1 MGFYLNLGFKNEMPI
16 EVERNALG
24 NFFYTLFSNK
34 KTNSNRNISEKQ
46 MLDAMLF
53 NPAFLKV
60 ISLNAD
66 LGSLVDIKETNS
78 DKSLQDFFKKPNS
91 KQNWTQF
98 FWDYYFWMHYGTPYL
113 YRSQNN
119 YNDNL
124 ELTWLNP
131 TNIDWN
137 KLNEKTETLFL
148 SRNLKSDIKNHTI
161 YYQIGRKKIPLRLG
175 DITPFYDTTNSLNGE
190 YFKGETKIP
199 ALYKVLQNSESS
211 LDAKKQNLDFSQEFL
226 TSGQIGLDDLSNP
239 IMSDPEKQSIKSS
252 LLSKNTI
259 HATKTPITIKRFV
272 DDIARLKLDE
282 SFYNDYFMFGT
293 MFNIPRDILEANLR
307 GSTYEN
313 QEKSMARLVEYC
325 EAPKGQ
331 MLTDWFENQFDYQD
345 LRMSWAHLMFNQVF
359 EKERAEKTGLQLDNI
374 IKAKDAGGITEAEA
388 NKMIANL
395 INT

>member
-24 NFFYTLFSNK
+24 NFFCTLFSSK
-34 KTNSNRNISEKQ
+34 KTNSNQNISEKQ

-66 LGSLVDIKETNS
+66 LGSLVEIKETNS
-78 DKSLQDFFKKPNS
+78 DKSIQDFLKKPNS

-98 FWDYYFWMHYGTPYL
+98 FWDYYFWLHYGTAYL
-113 YRSQNN
+113 YRSQNK

-148 SRNLKSDIKNHTI
+148 SRGLKSDINNHI
-161 YYQIGRKKIPLRLG
+161 VYYQIGRKKIPLLLG

-190 YFKGETKIP
+190 YFKGQSKIP

-282 SFYNDYFMFGT
+282 SFYNDYFMIGT
-293 MFNIPRDILEANLR
+293 MFGVPKDVLESNIK
-307 GSTYEN
+307 GSTFEN
-313 QEKSMARLVEYC
+313 QEKATGKHIEYAL
-325 EAPKGQ
+325 APKIK
-331 MLTDWFENQFDYQD
+331 MLCEYFNGLFSVDD
-345 LRMSWAHLMFNQVF
+345 LGGSWSHLSFNQVF
-359 EKERAEKTGLQLDNI
+359 EKDKSERKKIDLENLKLAKELGLSEEI
-374 IKAKDAGGITEAEA
+374 IKNQILSLYE
-388 NKMIANL
+388 
-395 INT
+395 

>member
-60 ISLNAD
+60 ISLNTD
-66 LGSLVDIKETNS
+66 LGSLVDIKEKTNS
-78 DKSLQDFFKKPNS
+78 DKSLHDFLKKPNS

-98 FWDYYFWMHYGTPYL
+98 FWDYYFWLHYGTAYL
-113 YRSQNN
+113 YRSQKN

-148 SRNLKSDIKNHTI
+148 SRSLKSDINNHI
-161 YYQIGRKKIPLRLG
+161 VYYQIGRKKIPLLLG

-190 YFKGETKIP
+190 YFKGQSKIP

-282 SFYNDYFMFGT
+282 SFYNDYFMIGT
-293 MFNIPRDILEANLR
+293 MFGVPKDVLESNIK
-307 GSTYEN
+307 GSTFEN
-313 QEKSMARLVEYC
+313 QEKATGKHIEYAL
-325 EAPKGQ
+325 APKIK
-331 MLTDWFENQFDYQD
+331 MLCEYFNELFSVDD
-345 LRMSWAHLMFNQVF
+345 LGGSWSHLSFNQVF
-359 EKERAEKTGLQLDNI
+359 EKEKSERKKIDLENLKLAKELGLSEEI
-374 IKAKDAGGITEAEA
+374 IKNQILSLYE
-388 NKMIANL
+388 
-395 INT
+395 

>member
-78 DKSLQDFFKKPNS
+78 DKSLQDFLKKPNS

-98 FWDYYFWMHYGTPYL
+98 FWDYYFWMHYGTAYL
-113 YRSQNN
+113 YRSQKN

-124 ELTWLNP
+124 ELNWLNP

-148 SRNLKSDIKNHTI
+148 SRSLKSDINNHI
-161 YYQIGRKKIPLRLG
+161 VYYLIGRKKIPLRLG
-175 DITPFYDTTNSLNGE
+175 DITPFYDTTNSLNGD
-190 YFKGETKIP
+190 YFKGQSKIP

-239 IMSDPEKQSIKSS
+239 IMSDQEKATGKHIEYALAPKIKMLCEYFNELFS
-252 LLSKNTI
+252 
-259 HATKTPITIKRFV
+259 V
-272 DDIARLKLDE
+272 DDL
-282 SFYNDYFMFGT
+282 G
-293 MFNIPRDILEANLR
+293 
-307 GSTYEN
+307 GSW
-313 QEKSMARLVEYC
+313 S
-325 EAPKGQ
+325 
-331 MLTDWFENQFDYQD
+331 
-345 LRMSWAHLMFNQVF
+345 HLSFNQVF
-359 EKERAEKTGLQLDNI
+359 EKEKSERKKIDLENLKLAKELGLPETI
-374 IKAKDAGGITEAEA
+374 
-388 NKMIANL
+388 
-395 INT
+395 INTQILSLYE

>member
-24 NFFYTLFSNK
+24 NFFNTLFSSK
-34 KTNSNRNISEKQ
+34 KTNSNLNISEKQ

-78 DKSLQDFFKKPNS
+78 DKSLQDFLKKPNS

-98 FWDYYFWMHYGTPYL
+98 FWDYYFWLHYGTAYL
-113 YRSQNN
+113 YRSQNK

-161 YYQIGRKKIPLRLG
+161 YYQIGRKKIPLLLG

-190 YFKGETKIP
+190 YFKGQSKIP

-282 SFYNDYFMFGT
+282 SFYNDYFMIGT
-293 MFNIPRDILEANLR
+293 MFGVPKDVLESNIK
-307 GSTYEN
+307 GSTFEN
-313 QEKSMARLVEYC
+313 QEKATGKHIEYALSPKIKMLC
-325 EAPKGQ
+325 EYFNE
-331 MLTDWFENQFDYQD
+331 LFSVDD
-345 LRMSWAHLMFNQVF
+345 LGGSWSHLSFNQVF
-359 EKERAEKTGLQLDNI
+359 EKDKSERKKIDLENLKLAKELGLPETI
-374 IKAKDAGGITEAEA
+374 
-388 NKMIANL
+388 
-395 INT
+395 INTQILSLYE